1 MAWEIL
7 KNYPVTTAPISS
19 VSLILEISV
28 WEAREGSLDEWY
40 QNIAEILSYPCG
52 GQGFTLTHVLLHFFR
67 YYNSN
72 LLFVLLEMKDGSTVY
87 RYCWQ

>member
-1 MAWEIL
+1 MAWEIV

-28 WEAREGSLDEWY
+28 WEGSLDEWY

-52 GQGFTLTHVLLHFFR
+52 GQGFTLTGVLLDF
-67 YYNSN
+67 
-72 LLFVLLEMKDGSTVY
+72 L
-87 RYCWQ
+87 